1 MQVSIP
7 PPTTTFDQCLSSP
20 NPYDP
25 PSDDYLKFINFQNQS
40 FSHAD
45 TSSYQNLSEE
55 ELSHLKLAMKSK
67 RIIKREQAK
76 QRAKE
81 KVQLK
86 KEVEVKE
93 ESERSMRRE
102 DEAEEDC
109 EDLSEKDKRKMQQKI
124 RNRVS
129 AQQSRDRKKVYIVNL
144 EQQNAVLMTENSLLK
159 QDVMF
164 LKQENEHLKQENYY
178 LKTQIPRKN
187 TEDNENPSPLEAS
200 LESDSTNP
208 NYLYEETTN
217 NSVYSSPLYNN
228 NGGSPK
234 KLFKYGM
241 ALLTIISL
249 VMVFGFG
256 VNETEHTVNVYKTQ
270 EVGTNLMLADGNQ
283 NADFMKFSE
292 HAALKYLKN
301 YRREIMNKI
310 LVAEETNSTKKKNSL
325 ARVENEKQGKF
336 LGQKNETQLVLFQD
350 NPDHPVSTLFCPKT
364 YIFDSQVSLLN

>member
-7 PPTTTFDQCLSSP
+7 PPTTAFDQCLSSP

-25 PSDDYLKFINFQNQS
+25 SSDDYLKFINFQNQS

-45 TSSYQNLSEE
+45 TSSYQNSSDE

-67 RIIKREQAK
+67 RIMKREQAK

-86 KEVEVKE
+86 KEIEVKE

-102 DEAEEDC
+102 DEADDDC
-109 EDLSEKDKRKMQQKI
+109 EDLSEKDKKKMEQKI

-144 EQQNAVLMTENSLLK
+144 EHQNAALITENSLLK

-178 LKTQIPRKN
+178 LKTQMPRKN

-217 NSVYSSPLYNN
+217 SVFSSPLHKN
-228 NGGSPK
+228 NGGSNK
-234 KLFKYGM
+234 KLFSYGM

-256 VNETEHTVNVYKTQ
+256 ANETEMTVNVYKTQ
-270 EVGTNLMLADGNQ
+270 EIGTNLMLADGSK

-310 LVAEETNSTKKKNSL
+310 LVAEEANSTKKKNSL
-325 ARVENEKQGKF
+325 ARVEQQGKF
-336 LGQKNETQLVLFQD
+336 LGQKNETQLVLFQE
-350 NPDHPVSTLFCPKT
+350 NQDHPVSTLFCPKT
-364 YIFDSQVSLLN
+364 YIFDSQVSF

>member
-1 MQVSIP
+1 
-7 PPTTTFDQCLSSP
+7 
-20 NPYDP
+20 
-25 PSDDYLKFINFQNQS
+25 
-40 FSHAD
+40 
-45 TSSYQNLSEE
+45 
-55 ELSHLKLAMKSK
+55 
-67 RIIKREQAK
+67 
-76 QRAKE
+76 
-81 KVQLK
+81 
-86 KEVEVKE
+86 
-93 ESERSMRRE
+93 
-102 DEAEEDC
+102 
-109 EDLSEKDKRKMQQKI
+109 
-124 RNRVS
+124 
-129 AQQSRDRKKVYIVNL
+129 
-144 EQQNAVLMTENSLLK
+144 MTENSLLK

-200 LESDSTNP
+200 LESESTNP

-292 HAALKYLKN
+292 
-301 YRREIMNKI
+301 R
-310 LVAEETNSTKKKNSL
+310 
-325 ARVENEKQGKF
+325 
-336 LGQKNETQLVLFQD
+336 
-350 NPDHPVSTLFCPKT
+350 
-364 YIFDSQVSLLN
+364 